1 MVFFLG
7 CMALPK
13 SLEVVQAVCQVQS
26 YQCSTLVDLGGAERV
41 LLVFKALLAG

>member
-1 MVFFLG
+1 
-7 CMALPK
+7 MALPK

-26 YQCSTLVDLGGAERV
+26 YQCSTLVDLGGAEQV